1 MLRERERECVV
12 LNLNLP
18 GDTCCFKKSFLKVV
32 KSDEWAPAGIREP
45 NLTKRLSKGRGARHP
60 PRDRGAG
67 RVARGVAPISKTNRE
82 MIRERGTRE
91 RERRDR
97 EIRMMV
103 IDIHRRRKEKM
114 VDHRIRGQKPV

>member
-1 MLRERERECVV
+1 
-12 LNLNLP
+12 
-18 GDTCCFKKSFLKVV
+18 
-32 KSDEWAPAGIREP
+32 
-45 NLTKRLSKGRGARHP
+45 
-60 PRDRGAG
+60 
-67 RVARGVAPISKTNRE
+67 VAPISKTNRE